1 MTYSFALFRFLFQQ
15 CSLNKQKPIACFD
28 ADTEIGFNLRGVYV
42 LKQDDLILPSWLQS
56 ENIKVGI

>member
-1 MTYSFALFRFLFQQ
+1 MTYRFALFRFLFQQ
-15 CSLNKQKPIACFD
+15 CSLNKQKPVVCLD
-28 ADTEIGFNLRGVYV
+28 ADTDIGFNLSGVYV